1 MNNLNANLEPQ
12 KESTRLIRLPV
23 LAAFCLLAGL
33 SFRVGVELIP
43 LWILQVAF
51 LLGLSALFLAI
62 AVLARSAQGL
72 RKYWEIPFAFFIF
85 TIAGVADALVLH
97 GFIEYVLHESTSAD
111 NPLASTVLGTVLA
124 QLVSTLSIVIPII
137 LLTKASGSDLSS
149 IFIDKM
155 RIRRGLVVD
164 IIGFLVFYL
173 WTASGLAQA
182 LFPSNGVTL
191 PQFLALTPAILVL
204 VLSNGLREELW
215 FRGIFLK
222 KYGKFLGPLPSNILQ
237 ATIFTVFHVQ
247 VQYTPKLLPFLGDHL
262 HPRIMARLYDAKVR
276 KHSRCC
282 DFPCRCRYSNLPY
295 LPVLHYDMTLL
306 SVCGPNA

>member
-12 KESTRLIRLPV
+12 KESTRLIRLSV
-23 LAAFCLLAGL
+23 LTAFCLVAGL
-33 SFRVGVELIP
+33 SFRVGVALIP

-85 TIAGVADALVLH
+85 TIAGVADALLLH
-97 GFIEYVLHESTSAD
+97 GFIEYVLHESTSAN

-149 IFIDKM
+149 IFIDKT
-155 RIRRGLVVD
+155 RIRRGLVVG

-182 LFPSNGVTL
+182 LFPNNGVTL

-237 ATIFTVFHVQ
+237 ATIFTAFHVQ
-247 VQYTPKLLPFLGDHL
+247 VQYTPKLLPFLGITFILGLWLGYMMQKSGNILAAAIFHAGADI
-262 HPRIMARLYDAKVR
+262 PI
-276 KHSRCC
+276 
-282 DFPCRCRYSNLPY
+282 Y
-295 LPVLHYDMTLL
+295 LTFL
-306 SVCGPNA
+306 SYTTT

>member
-12 KESTRLIRLPV
+12 KESTRLIRLSV
-23 LAAFCLLAGL
+23 LTAFCLVAGL
-33 SFRVGVELIP
+33 SFRVGVALIP

-85 TIAGVADALVLH
+85 TIAGVADALLLH
-97 GFIEYVLHESTSAD
+97 GFIEYVLHESTSAN

-149 IFIDKM
+149 IFIDKT
-155 RIRRGLVVD
+155 RIRRGLVVG

-182 LFPSNGVTL
+182 LFPNNGVTL

-247 VQYTPKLLPFLGDHL
+247 VQYTPKLLPFLGITFILGLWLGYMMQKSGNILAAAIFHAGADI
-262 HPRIMARLYDAKVR
+262 PI
-276 KHSRCC
+276 
-282 DFPCRCRYSNLPY
+282 Y
-295 LPVLHYDMTLL
+295 LTFL
-306 SVCGPNA
+306 SYTTT

>member
-1 MNNLNANLEPQ
+1 MNNLNANLEPR
-12 KESTRLIRLPV
+12 KESTRLIRLSV
-23 LAAFCLLAGL
+23 LTAFCLVAGL
-33 SFRVGVELIP
+33 SFRVGVALIP

-72 RKYWEIPFAFFIF
+72 SKYWEIPFAFLIF
-85 TIAGVADALVLH
+85 TIAGAADTFFLH
-97 GFIEYVLHESTSAD
+97 GFIDNVLHESTSAN

-155 RIRRGLVVD
+155 RIRRGLVVG

-237 ATIFTVFHVQ
+237 ATIFTAFHVQ
-247 VQYTPKLLPFLGDHL
+247 VQYTPKLLPFLGITFILGLWLGYMMQKSGNTLVAAIFHAGADI
-262 HPRIMARLYDAKVR
+262 PI
-276 KHSRCC
+276 
-282 DFPCRCRYSNLPY
+282 Y
-295 LPVLHYDMTLL
+295 LTFL
-306 SVCGPNA
+306 SYTTT

>member
-1 MNNLNANLEPQ
+1 M
-12 KESTRLIRLPV
+12 
-23 LAAFCLLAGL
+23 
-33 SFRVGVELIP
+33 IP

-85 TIAGVADALVLH
+85 TIAGVADALLLH
-97 GFIEYVLHESTSAD
+97 GFIEYVLHESTSAN

-149 IFIDKM
+149 IFIDKT
-155 RIRRGLVVD
+155 RIRRGLVVG

-182 LFPSNGVTL
+182 LFPNNGVTL

-237 ATIFTVFHVQ
+237 ATIFTAFHVQ
-247 VQYTPKLLPFLGDHL
+247 VQYTPKLLPFLGITFILGLWLGYMMQKSGNILAAAIFHAGADI
-262 HPRIMARLYDAKVR
+262 PI
-276 KHSRCC
+276 
-282 DFPCRCRYSNLPY
+282 Y
-295 LPVLHYDMTLL
+295 LTFL
-306 SVCGPNA
+306 SYTTT